1 MPSVHGR
8 MSRKRNYA
16 TSSPASRALMLMSN
30 GILLDLL
37 LLIATTRMS
46 MAQIIVTH
54 ITAAMYILM
63 TIMLNRTPTLTM
75 LWCWHNQSHHPI
87 RITSTKPLANM
98 RQRLDERTAM
108 FTSCSTT
115 TNTRILTINIIT
127 THNNTNINSISRPHS
142 INRISLNT
150 TAEAHSTIATSF
162 TIITPLITLILITE
176 AIITVTKRITIP
188 MRIQD

>member
-1 MPSVHGR
+1 

-46 MAQIIVTH
+46 MAQIIVIH
-54 ITAAMYILM
+54 ITAAMYILLM
-63 TIMLNRTPTLTM
+63 TVMLNRTPTLTM
-75 LWCWHNQSHHPI
+75 LWCWHNQSHHLI

-98 RQRLDERTAM
+98 RQCLDERTAM

-115 TNTRILTINIIT
+115 TNTRTITINIIT
-127 THNNTNINSISRPHS
+127 TRNTSSTNNINRNLS
-142 INRISLNT
+142 INISLNT

-162 TIITPLITLILITE
+162 TIITPLITLIPTTE
-176 AIITVTKRITIP
+176 AIITVTKRIMIP